1 MALKEIAKHISDRDN
16 SVRNAAL
23 NTVVQ
28 AYFLAGEKVYKL
40 IGQLSE
46 KDLSMLDERIK
57 RSKKTAAV
65 KKPATIEIVKVPSSV
80 EVHAPDSDPV
90 VVEEQDIVV
99 PPMEQPEEAIPVVR

>member
-1 MALKEIAKHISDRDN
+1 MKEIAKHISDRDN

-23 NTVVQ
+23 NAVVQ

-57 RSKKTAAV
+57 RSKKTAV
-65 KKPATIEIVKVPSSV
+65 KKPASTIEIVKVSSATEVNVV
-80 EVHAPDSDPV
+80 EPE
-90 VVEEQDIVV
+90 VVEEEEEPV
-99 PPMEQPEEAIPVVR
+99 PVEQPVETLPAR